1 MSAPNVSPS
10 LDQHVVNGGRGR
22 HRRPL
27 GGLWH
32 AFKHKFK
39 FFYMKFLICLL
50 LVYPIREV
58 RGYLRIRIRHHHY
71 GRWSTRLG
79 AAGFVVTHWNKI
91 YFYSI
96 VYLKKKTLS
105 NSRGGVDSLTFN
117 RSLLTRICCT
127 FIFGHLPLQI
137 ILGIELSQL
146 LMQTSVIKWCT
157 SFTFNGNDLSVI
169 MTNNTDQI
177 NRSSYLS
184 DDVNQQM

>member
-1 MSAPNVSPS
+1 M
-10 LDQHVVNGGRGR
+10 
-22 HRRPL
+22 
-27 GGLWH
+27 
-32 AFKHKFK
+32 
-39 FFYMKFLICLL
+39 CLL
-50 LVYPIREV
+50 RLIKTLWTGGGGDIEGLLEVYD
-58 RGYLRIRIRHHHY
+58 
-71 GRWSTRLG
+71 TRLNINLNFLYEIFNL
-79 AAGFVVTHWNKI
+79 FVSSLPYTGGKRVSTYTHKASPQWTLVDATRGCVVCRDSLKQNL
-91 YFYSI
+91 FLFN
-96 VYLKKKTLS
+96 YLSEKKNIIK
-105 NSRGGVDSLTFN
+105 SRGGVDSLTFN

-137 ILGIELSQL
+137 ILGIELCQL